1 MSGATQAAEAVYEV
15 YALRYAT
22 HDTRRS
28 GENYLGEDPHE
39 DVSMPLDFYVWVIRG
54 NGRVVL
60 VDTGFDAATAARR
73 QRRYLHAPQALLGEL
88 GIAPGD
94 VDTVL
99 ISHMH
104 YDHAGNIRAFPQATL
119 RLQEAEM
126 AYCTGRCMCHATVR
140 RPFEPR
146 DVCAAIEQLHA
157 GRVEFTQGDETIA
170 PGIEVHLI
178 GGHTAGL
185 QAVRV
190 NTARGRVVLASDA
203 AHYWDHVRAGRLF
216 PIVHHVGEML
226 DGHRRLRQLADGP
239 EHVIPGHDPLV
250 RERFSHWN
258 GHPDIVALHLP
269 PLAREG
275 GEEDKDEGRA
285 EPHRAPHDAAVLETG
300 DAR

>member
-1 MSGATQAAEAVYEV
+1 MSFAKPADDPVYEV
-15 YALRYAT
+15 FALRYAT

-28 GENYLGEDPHE
+28 GENYLGHDPH
-39 DVSMPLDFYVWVIRG
+39 DDISMPLDFYVWVIRG

-73 QRRYLHAPQALLGEL
+73 GRRYLHSPLALLGEL
-88 GIAPGD
+88 GIAAGD
-94 VDTVL
+94 VDTVV

-104 YDHAGNIRAFPQATL
+104 YDHAGNIRAFPDATL

-126 AYCTGRCMCHATVR
+126 AYCTGRCMCHDVVR
-140 RPFEPR
+140 KPFEAR

-157 GRVEFTQGDETIA
+157 GRVVFTNGDETIA

-190 NTARGRVVLASDA
+190 RTARGQVVLTSDA

-216 PIVHHVGEML
+216 PIVHHVAGML
-226 DGHRRLRQLADGP
+226 DGHHTLKRLADGP
-239 EHVIPGHDPLV
+239 DHVIPGHDPLV
-250 RERFSHWN
+250 RTRFPRWN

-269 PLAREG
+269 PLAEPEPADALRDDVELEAG
-275 GEEDKDEGRA
+275 GVR
-285 EPHRAPHDAAVLETG
+285 
-300 DAR
+300 